1 MKKILS
7 IILTIAILCS
17 FSFNVFA
24 TDEEKVNYQELGL
37 EFQQQRLANIQRE
50 ITLNQNYIVELNSK
64 ASYLTKEVQ
73 KLDDYIIEIQET
85 IDQLNAEIEIEDNQ
99 LDIINK
105 TKQQKLNSFVAI
117 KEEYIK
123 TRNDILKTID
133 ETNWLSTTTSI
144 SDIKEKT
151 EILVELSDS
160 YTFILEKQ
168 NNKLNEIN
176 ASASLTEISSSSK
189 KQEKEIVEKKQ
200 SLLQQQQSQKIELIQ
215 KYYRDASNADSYIDD
230 LELTSNEVT
239 NAIKK
244 LQSLGYRGTSNLLKG
259 KGVLSYPCEKGRVTS
274 DYGMRIHPI
283 SGKYK
288 MHTGI
293 DFGGNPAGTPVLASA
308 DGIVITAGWLSGY
321 GYTVIIDHG
330 NKISTLYAHNSKL
343 YVKAGEEVQRGQ
355 KIAAVGSTGNST
367 GPHIHFE
374 VRVDGEH
381 TDPKEWL

>member
-133 ETNWLSTTTSI
+133 ETNWLSSTTSI